1 MYASPKVAPVV
12 VPATVAA
19 VTTLPNT
26 GGNLVVT
33 AAVAV
38 GAGMLAWGVMY
49 ARSR

>member
-1 MYASPKVAPVV
+1 MYAGPKVAVAAA
-12 VPATVAA
+12 PATIAA
-19 VTTLPNT
+19 VTTLPST

-38 GAGMLAWGVMY
+38 AAGMLTWGVLY

>member
-12 VPATVAA
+12 VPAAVAA

-38 GAGMLAWGVMY
+38 GAGMLAWGVLY